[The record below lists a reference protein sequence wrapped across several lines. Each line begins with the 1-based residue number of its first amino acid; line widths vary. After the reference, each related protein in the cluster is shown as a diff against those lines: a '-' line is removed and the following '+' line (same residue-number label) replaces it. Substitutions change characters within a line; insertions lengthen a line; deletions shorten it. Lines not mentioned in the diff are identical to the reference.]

1 MKSINGKLYNF
12 FLQLG
17 KTIGAGLATI
27 GLAGAGIAKRF
38 SLMLGFG
45 LIITLFLTLL
55 CYISPSFCLVFM
67 IITTSFML
75 LTCFPFNITDSFAK
89 KRLYLINLLL
99 ELLHHYNILNFLA
112 ALYINVLS
120 LKPNKFKVYMTCLFI
135 PIFFYPIISRY
146 YYITIVVQHQTTSL
160 LTYIFIC
167 IALFIGLFFIYL
179 RFVLFVS
186 IILTNLAYINKPTLL
201 DSNILYVLDS
211 EPNEPDLPSPVSNHQ
226 NKSLFHFDKSKH
238 TNYNTYI
245 FPNSTFL
252 KRLGICTAVAGTCI
266 AFYAAL
272 QTGQQTELL
281 RLQVEQERLSLQQET
296 RMNDLEEVSQGLM
309 TKEAYNKK
317 WPQVIDV
324 EGNSNDLSFEDYK
337 KLSNSQK
344 AILAQ
349 QSREARNKE

>member
-1 MKSINGKLYNF
+1 MFDFKAKLVNS

-38 SLMLGFG
+38 SLMLGYG

-67 IITTSFML
+67 IVSTSFML
-75 LTCFPFNITDSFAK
+75 IICFPFRITDTFTK
-89 KRLYLINLLL
+89 KRLFLINLFL
-99 ELLHHYNILNFLA
+99 ELLNHYNILNLCA
-112 ALYINVLS
+112 TLYINIFS
-120 LKPNKFKVYMTCLFI
+120 LEPRKFKLYVSCLFI

-146 YYITIVVQHQTTSL
+146 YYITIIVQHQSISF
-160 LTYIFIC
+160 LTY
-167 IALFIGLFFIYL
+167 LFISITLFTGLFFIYL
-179 RFVLFVS
+179 RLILSFSVLV
-186 IILTNLAYINKPTLL
+186 TNLAYVNKPTLL
-201 DSNILYVLDS
+201 NPNILYVLD
-211 EPNEPDLPSPVSNHQ
+211 PNDQELPSSVSNNH

>member
-1 MKSINGKLYNF
+1 MFKSRATLMKFNVLFAISKLV
-12 FLQLG
+12 

-27 GLAGAGIAKRF
+27 GFVGAGVDIVAI
-38 SLMLGFG
+38 G
-45 LIITLFLTLL
+45 LVITLILTLM

-67 IITTSFML
+67 ILTTSFML
-75 LTCFPFNITDSFAK
+75 VICFPFRITDSFTQ
-89 KRLYLINLLL
+89 KRLFLINLLL
-99 ELLHHYNILNFLA
+99 ELLNYYNILDLFA
-112 ALYINVLS
+112 TLYINIFS
-120 LKPNKFKVYMTCLFI
+120 LEPRKFKLYVSCFFI

-146 YYITIVVQHQTTSL
+146 YITIVVQHQSISF
-160 LTYIFIC
+160 LTY
-167 IALFIGLFFIYL
+167 LFISITLFTGLFFIYL
-179 RFVLFVS
+179 RLILSFSVLV
-186 IILTNLAYINKPTLL
+186 TNLAYVNKPTLL
-201 DSNILYVLDS
+201 NPSILYVLD
-211 EPNEPDLPSPVSNHQ
+211 PNDQETPPVVSN

-238 TNYNTYI
+238 TNYNTYV

-252 KRLGICTAVAGTCI
+252 KRLGVCTAVAGTCI

-272 QTGQQTELL
+272 QTGQQTTLMQ
-281 RLQVEQERLSLQQET
+281 RQVEQET
-296 RMNDLEEVSQGLM
+296 RMNDLEELSQGLM

-344 AILAQ
+344 AIIAQ